1 MSDQKT
7 PVNTKNSLGFHLQPR
22 VTADAQLSLD
32 VAYASKNPASIAK
45 ANELQAILRSLPGP
59 TEEEF
64 QKWLE
69 VQLETL
75 KEVPKHFRDRSKWMY
90 G

>member
-1 MSDQKT
+1 MFDQKT
-7 PVNTKNSLGFHLQPR
+7 LVNTKNSLGFHLQQR

-32 VAYASKNPASIAK
+32 FAYASENPTSIAK
-45 ANELQAILRSLPGP
+45 ANELQAILWSLPGP

-69 VQLETL
+69 VQLKAS
-75 KEVPKHFRDRSKWMY
+75 KEVPKHLRDRRKWIY
-90 G
+90 D